1 MSLINIPNY
10 GVVDPI
16 KDLQNSIQNAG
27 TISENPIE
35 TKKDAEVAK
44 TPTLADN
51 INAICPNP
59 DFSGSN
65 AIFNDV
71 QKKLKEN
78 LLDFS
83 KKAKDNIN
91 DAIQGNVHRSDKYIG
106 PFKRKAKT
114 SEDQT
119 KYNTEIDNTIYH
131 QGVARENTLD
141 INGFSA
147 LDIPNWGYK
156 DYINER
162 VEWQKGLNSLLN
174 EPAWFYFKIFFKF
187 DTQYGLFGGIINDD
201 IKGNDAGDL
210 KEMGFGSTV
219 NSAIKY
225 LNINSKN
232 KRHVSLNLYSKTVA
246 LYKFVKTLSYISCN
260 APWFFNA
267 VHDVNNAL
275 TVDTDNLSKQKSIVI
290 DCLEESV
297 DMKLMTMMDLYKM
310 VVYDDNFQ
318 VEVLPENLRKFDM
331 DIVVFQAPLRYLHT
345 SAIDLRQRTSKYK
358 RLNGTSFDERMS
370 FKIFT
375 FKNCEFDYQ
384 SLNGMLPSNF
394 TNDKPF
400 SSKPTIK
407 INYDRVY
414 QHTSNEFAGLFF
426 GSGGFYDGSN
436 RVPSTIEADKMDL
449 ENVNAVYNP
458 KTGAKEFPD
467 VNVIGTNLFKNIDSN
482 RKEML
487 KYAEDHPNYYN
498 LNSSVYKSLVDAS
511 EANIYAAMKMIDG
524 SSGLGNLYT
533 GSKSLVD
540 AITSTAKDT
549 YKNTINKYKD
559 VGLGFYNRWKF

>member
-1 MSLINIPNY
+1 MSIINKGNIF
-10 GVVDPI
+10 
-16 KDLQNSIQNAG
+16 G
-27 TISENPIE
+27 TTNGGIVSPSWFTENPYE
-35 TKKDAEVAK
+35 TKKDTEVAK
-44 TPTLADN
+44 TPTLADS
-51 INAICPNP
+51 IKAITGGNP
-59 DFSGSN
+59 DFSNSSQIRKEASRPLTQEELNALDNSVKTSN
-65 AIFNDV
+65 TKY
-71 QKKLKEN
+71 QK
-78 LLDFS
+78 S
-83 KKAKDNIN
+83 
-91 DAIQGNVHRSDKYIG
+91 IQRSDKYIG
-106 PFKRKAKT
+106 PFKTAKT
-114 SEDQT
+114 TEDQT
-119 KYNTEIDNTIYH
+119 IYDNKIDNTKYY

-141 INGFSA
+141 VNGLAA

-187 DTQYGLFGGIINDD
+187 DTQYGLFGGIMNDN
-201 IKGNDAGDL
+201 IKGNDSGDL

-225 LNINSKN
+225 LNINSQN
-232 KRHVSLNLYSKTVA
+232 KRHVSLNLYSKSVA

-275 TVDTDNLSKQKSIVI
+275 TVDTENLSKQKSIII

-345 SAIDLRQRTSKYK
+345 SAIDLKQRTSKYK
-358 RLNGTSFDERMS
+358 RLNASSFDERMS

-436 RVPSTIEADKMDL
+436 RVPSTINADKIDTK
-449 ENVNAVYNP
+449 NVNAVYNP
-458 KTGAKEFPD
+458 KTGTNELPD
-467 VNVIGTNLFKNIDSN
+467 VNVVGTNLFKNVDSN

-487 KYAEDHPNYYN
+487 KYAEDHPDYYN